1 MEMFK
6 VSLARTRVALVTAA
20 AARDQDEDL
29 APLEAALRAQGAE
42 VSIVD
47 WDDPGI
53 SWGRF
58 EVALLRSTW
67 DYSMRLPQFLR
78 WAEEVSRLTLLLNP
92 LEVVRWNTDK
102 HYLAELERA
111 QVPIVPSHFI
121 EPAAERGEIEA
132 YLDALDAPELV
143 VKPAIGSGSRDA
155 QRHDRSARE
164 PILSHILRLTAAG
177 RTALLQPYLERVDDH
192 GETALMF
199 FRGRFSHAI
208 RKGPLLR
215 AGADPTDKLFA
226 TEEITRRVPDADELR
241 VGALALDAIPFA
253 DLLYARVDLVR
264 DSRGAPCVLELE
276 LTEPSLFFSHDPAS
290 APRFVAQLA
299 DFIPPHLGRRDE
311 ASR

>member
-1 MEMFK
+1 MFK
-6 VSLARTRVALVTAA
+6 MRLAGRHVALVTAA
-20 AARDQDEDL
+20 AARHQDEDL
-29 APLEAALRAQGAE
+29 APLEAALRAEGAE

-53 SWGRF
+53 TWRRF

-67 DYSMRLPQFLR
+67 DYSMRLSQFLH
-78 WAEEVSRLTLLLNP
+78 WAQEVSALTLLLNP

-111 QVPIVPSHFI
+111 HVPIVPSHFI
-121 EPAAERGEIEA
+121 EPSAGRAQIEA
-132 YLDALDAPELV
+132 LLDGLDSPELV

-155 QRHDRSARE
+155 QRHARSARDS
-164 PILSHILRLTAAG
+164 ILAHILRLTQAG
-177 RTALLQPYLERVDDH
+177 RAALLQPYLERVDDH

-215 AGADPTDKLFA
+215 PGADPTDKLFA
-226 TEEITRRVPDADELR
+226 AEEITRRVPDADELH
-241 VGALALDAIPFA
+241 VGALALGAIPFA

-264 DSRGAPCVLELE
+264 DRRGAPCVLELE
-276 LTEPSLFFSHDPAS
+276 LTEPSLFFAHDPAS
-290 APRFVAQLA
+290 APRFVAELVDFLPPQL
-299 DFIPPHLGRRDE
+299 PRRDE
-311 ASR
+311 AAR